1 MPLNSALNLQ
11 EKTIT
16 IVNQDNLHFNPIINS
31 QPLGDNQT
39 INRIIVDL
47 KKYIGSVLPEVK
59 VSEVENNFESLRR
72 RMENMENQY
81 KVVRNDLNNVS
92 KENLALKTE
101 VQDLNITV
109 ASLEEKIKKAEQG
122 IVSNVVNSYS
132 EEMDIDSSQQ
142 STNDQLL
149 TLAQN
154 EGDFTTLIPNHSM
167 DRADS

>member
-1 MPLNSALNLQ
+1 
-11 EKTIT
+11 
-16 IVNQDNLHFNPIINS
+16 
-31 QPLGDNQT
+31 
-39 INRIIVDL
+39 
-47 KKYIGSVLPEVK
+47 
-59 VSEVENNFESLRR
+59 
-72 RMENMENQY
+72 MENQY

-154 EGDFTTLIPNHSM
+154 EGDFTTLITNHSM